1 MHYLETK
8 DLAKL
13 FRVMYRAN
21 KTHHNVKRKIYSV
34 LPENRYFSTIDLDS
48 RFPYYRKWRAAQ

>member
-34 LPENRYFSTIDLDS
+34 LPENRYFSTIDV
-48 RFPYYRKWRAAQ
+48 